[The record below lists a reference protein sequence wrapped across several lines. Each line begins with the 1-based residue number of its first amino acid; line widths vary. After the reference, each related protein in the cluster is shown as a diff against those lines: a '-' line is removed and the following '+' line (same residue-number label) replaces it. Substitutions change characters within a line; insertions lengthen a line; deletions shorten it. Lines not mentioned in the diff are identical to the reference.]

1 MRGDGSYGDSAD
13 MQSLQSGADMRG
25 GSTPAASQSLIPFG
39 APTQSPGEPVT
50 AGSPLGAGI
59 GPQAAGILDDKQAT
73 LEQLAPLLPSLE
85 LAANLPGATA
95 ETRAF
100 VRALKARL
108 G

>member
-1 MRGDGSYGDSAD
+1 MT
-13 MQSLQSGADMRG
+13 QLQQGADMRG
-25 GSTPAASQSLIPFG
+25 GSSTPAAANLIPFG